1 MPSGDVCPTVG
12 HQAGSIYSFR
22 TAPFSKHSPPETDR
36 FAAIKILA
44 ANEQYV
50 AVAVL
55 DGIWNEP
62 PSFSQ
67 ACECSILEEHRFASN
82 GRLAAIGV
90 NTEWWD
96 VSALREARFL
106 GVAELTANEWKLGER
121 ITSHSIG
128 IPYSTINSVN
138 YAAEG
143 EWRWKH
149 DRIALKSE
157 IDRVIA
163 EEEAER
169 AAEEKRYQARLR
181 SLTWDQLLSETP
193 FERWSP
199 SPPFPPEHFTAG
211 ARKAIHDACRSLKA
225 LGPKPRKADVR
236 TVLRRCVEWFNE
248 EDRRAGRVIE
258 TEERE
263 DICQVL
269 AELAFV
275 THQRSLVDEIDQWRE
290 W

>member
-1 MPSGDVCPTVG
+1 
-12 HQAGSIYSFR
+12 
-22 TAPFSKHSPPETDR
+22 
-36 FAAIKILA
+36 
-44 ANEQYV
+44 
-50 AVAVL
+50 VAVL
-55 DGIWNEP
+55 DGVWNEH

-67 ACECSILEEHRFASN
+67 ACECSILEEHRFACS
-82 GRLAAIGV
+82 GRVAV
-90 NTEWWD
+90 FWVPSHWWD
-96 VSALREARFL
+96 DSALVDVRLL
-106 GVAELTANEWKLGER
+106 GIAELTAKERELGER
-121 ITSHSIG
+121 ITRRSIT
-128 IPYSTINSVN
+128 IPYGTINGVN
-138 YAAEG
+138 QTAEG

-199 SPPFPPEHFTAG
+199 SAPFPPEHFTAG

-275 THQRSLVDEIDQWRE
+275 TRQRSLVDEIDQWRE